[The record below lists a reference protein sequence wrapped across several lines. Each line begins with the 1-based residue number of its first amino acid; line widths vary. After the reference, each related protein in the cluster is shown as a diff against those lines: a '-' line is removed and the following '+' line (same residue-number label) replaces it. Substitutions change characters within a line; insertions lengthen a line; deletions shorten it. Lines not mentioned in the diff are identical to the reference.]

1 MKLSYWSINERHNT
15 ILVLELFYYCLSNK
29 WLLLLNKC
37 GSSKKIALFPQLESI
52 LINLSLVLEWFHFLI
67 VKYIT
72 LITKQAQVLKEYG
85 SVSLVGIHSDQ
96 FKFGIR
102 ISFFILSNIWQIIF
116 FCLPRDL
123 KCNKL
128 EVSSCITYW
137 DKNVCRDLFGNIM
150 SNFLCKYI

>member
-85 SVSLVGIHSDQ
+85 TVSLVGIHSDQ

-102 ISFFILSNIWQIIF
+102 IFFYSCQIYGRHF
-116 FCLPRDL
+116 FCLLRDL

-128 EVSSCITYW
+128 EVSSFITYW
-137 DKNVCRDLFGNIM
+137 VMNVCRDLFDNKM

>member
-102 ISFFILSNIWQIIF
+102 IFFYFVKYMPDNF
-116 FCLPRDL
+116 FCLLRDL

-128 EVSSCITYW
+128 
-137 DKNVCRDLFGNIM
+137 L
-150 SNFLCKYI
+150 

>member
-85 SVSLVGIHSDQ
+85 TVSLVGIHSDQ

-102 ISFFILSNIWQIIF
+102 IFFYFVKYMADNF

-128 EVSSCITYW
+128 EVSSFITYW
-137 DKNVCRDLFGNIM
+137 VMNVCRDLFDNKM